1 MIFNL
6 KRPGF
11 GEGAYMFDGSEQ
23 PAWASEG
30 ADWMMSIPVSG
41 TLTIFAPILHADLL
55 LVAGGKPGAAGA
67 ADTGGNGGNGGG
79 LLSLT
84 DVSLPAGIYTVTIG
98 GSGEDTVLVGPNG
111 ETWTAVSGQGK
122 AGAAKGQTGTAG
134 DYAWNDPDTLLNAG
148 WRYGA
153 SGGHGATHNAGE
165 ARTNSTAGGSVG
177 TASTDPYAGH
187 GGGIE
192 AYAETHPVGW
202 DGAPRT
208 GQGGGGGRGWYNQWA
223 HGADGGAGGS
233 GNFLLRNHKEAA
245 A

>member
-55 LVAGGKPGAAGA
+55 LVAGGQPGQAGSAAN
-67 ADTGGNGGNGGG
+67 GGQGGNGGG

-84 DVSLPAGIYTVTIG
+84 DVSLPAGVYTVTIG

-111 ETWTAVSGQGK
+111 ETWTAISGQGK
-122 AGAAKGQTGTAG
+122 AGGGRGQTGTAG
-134 DYAWNDPDTLLNAG
+134 DYAWGDSDTLLNTG
-148 WRYGA
+148 WRYG
-153 SGGHGATHNAGE
+153 SGGGHGATHNASE
-165 ARTNSTAGGSVG
+165 SRTNSTVGGSVG
-177 TASTDPYAGH
+177 DASDDPYAGH

-192 AYAETHPVGW
+192 AYAETHPKGW
-202 DGAPRT
+202 PGAPRT
-208 GQGGGGGRGWYNQWA
+208 GQGGGGGRGWYNQ
-223 HGADGGAGGS
+223 GEQGETGGAGGS